1 MSRLIDAY
9 DRSRVR
15 AALLVRTDADGWGWL
30 VVAAT
35 MVIVLV
41 AGVTLLCLTLTPAR
55 AATVAPA
62 QHVHERMHHKWN
74 AF

>member
-1 MSRLIDAY
+1 MSRLVDAY

-15 AALLVRTDADGWGWL
+15 AALLVKADCDVW
-30 VVAAT
+30 
-35 MVIVLV
+35 LV
-41 AGVTLLCLTLTPAR
+41 AGAATAVVLVVGTTLLCLMLTPAR

-62 QHVHERMHHKWN
+62 QHGHDRMHHKWN

>member
-15 AALLVRTDADGWGWL
+15 AALLVGAAGHGWGWL
-30 VVAAT
+30 LVATA
-35 MVIVLV
+35 MAIVLI
-41 AGVTLLCLTLTPAR
+41 AGTTLLCLTLTPAR
-55 AATVAPA
+55 AATVAPS
-62 QHVHERMHHKWN
+62 QPVHDRMHRQWN